1 MNKNLK
7 RWLLALTIIV
17 AVMGICTLVL
27 LNRTFEAE
35 LAARVN
41 IPKDSSKESVRDSL
55 ESALGAESGSLV
67 YKLWSVAG
75 GDVARAHGSYLVEP
89 GTKLVEVAKNIAGGR
104 QTPVS
109 VTINNVRTLDQLT
122 KLLSSKLEVSQS
134 ELKQALQDRLGDR
147 DDFGATATFPAA
159 VLPDTYEFYWTDT
172 ADHVVNKL
180 VQTRDKFWNA
190 DRLSK
195 ASKLGL
201 TPVQVATIASIV
213 EEESNKKEELPI
225 IARLYINR
233 VHQGMKLQADP
244 TVKFALGNFALRRIT
259 GKDLRV
265 DSPYNTY
272 KYAGLPPGP
281 IRVPKASTI
290 DAVLNSP
297 PNPYLFMC
305 AKSDFS
311 GYHDFAADAKTH
323 AANAK
328 KYWAA
333 LNERKIY
340 R

>member
-1 MNKNLK
+1 M
-7 RWLLALTIIV
+7 IMVVV
-17 AVMGICTLVL
+17 AVIGIGLLYVL
-27 LNRTFEAE
+27 SRTFEAE
-35 LAARVN
+35 MATRVN
-41 IPKDSSKESVRDSL
+41 IPKNSTTESVRDSL
-55 ESALGAESGSLV
+55 QTALGSESGSLV
-67 YKLWSVAG
+67 YNLWRVAG
-75 GDVARAHGSYLVEP
+75 GDVARAHGSYLVNP
-89 GTKLVEVAKNIAGGR
+89 GDKLVDVAKNIAGGR

-109 VTINNVRTLDQLT
+109 VTINNIRTFDQLT
-122 KLLSSKLEVSQS
+122 KHISSKLEITQD
-134 ELKQALQDRLGDR
+134 ELKKAFADRLGER
-147 DDFGATATFPAA
+147 DDFGVAATFPAG

-172 ADHVVNKL
+172 AEHVVDKL

-195 ASKLGL
+195 AAKLGL

-213 EEESNKKEELPI
+213 EEESNKKEELPT

-233 VHQGMKLQADP
+233 VHKGMKLQADP
-244 TVKFALGNFALRRIT
+244 TVKYALGNFGLRRIT

-272 KYAGLPPGP
+272 RNTGLPPGP
-281 IRVPKASTI
+281 IRVPRASTI

-297 PNPYLFMC
+297 PHPYLYMC

-311 GYHDFAADAKTH
+311 GFHDFAADAKTH
-323 AANAK
+323 TENAK

-333 LNERKIY
+333 LNKRKIY

>member
-1 MNKNLK
+1 MVV
-7 RWLLALTIIV
+7 V
-17 AVMGICTLVL
+17 AVIGIGLLYVL
-27 LNRTFEAE
+27 SRTFEAE
-35 LAARVN
+35 MATRVN
-41 IPKDSSKESVRDSL
+41 IPKNSTKESVRDSL
-55 ESALGAESGSLV
+55 QTALGSESGSLV
-67 YKLWSVAG
+67 YNLWRVAG
-75 GDVARAHGSYLVEP
+75 GDVARAHGSYLVNP
-89 GTKLVEVAKNIAGGR
+89 GDKLVDVAKNIAGGR

-109 VTINNVRTLDQLT
+109 VTINNIRTFDQLT
-122 KLLSSKLEVSQS
+122 KHISSKLEITQD
-134 ELKQALQDRLGDR
+134 ELKKAFADRLGER
-147 DDFGATATFPAA
+147 DDFGAAATFPAG

-172 ADHVVNKL
+172 ADHVVDKL

-195 ASKLGL
+195 AAKLGL

-213 EEESNKKEELPI
+213 EEESNKKEELPT

-233 VHQGMKLQADP
+233 VHKGMKLQADP
-244 TVKFALGNFALRRIT
+244 TVKYALGNFGLRRIT

-272 KYAGLPPGP
+272 RNTGLPPGP
-281 IRVPKASTI
+281 IRVPRASTI

-297 PNPYLFMC
+297 PHPYLYMC

-311 GYHDFAADAKTH
+311 GFHDFAADAKTH
-323 AANAK
+323 TENAK

-333 LNERKIY
+333 LNKRKIY

>member
-1 MNKNLK
+1 MVV
-7 RWLLALTIIV
+7 V
-17 AVMGICTLVL
+17 AVIGIGLLYVL
-27 LNRTFEAE
+27 SRTFEAE
-35 LAARVN
+35 MATRVN
-41 IPKDSSKESVRDSL
+41 IPKNSTTESVRDSL
-55 ESALGAESGSLV
+55 QTALGSESGSLV
-67 YKLWSVAG
+67 YNLWRVAG
-75 GDVARAHGSYLVEP
+75 GDVARAHGSYLVNP
-89 GTKLVEVAKNIAGGR
+89 GDKLVDVAKNIAGGR

-109 VTINNVRTLDQLT
+109 VTINNIRTFDQLT
-122 KLLSSKLEVSQS
+122 KHISSKLEITQD
-134 ELKQALQDRLGDR
+134 ELKKAFADRLGER
-147 DDFGATATFPAA
+147 DDFGVAATFPAG

-172 ADHVVNKL
+172 AEHVVDKL

-195 ASKLGL
+195 AAKLGL

-213 EEESNKKEELPI
+213 EEESNKKEELPT

-233 VHQGMKLQADP
+233 VHKGMKLQADP
-244 TVKFALGNFALRRIT
+244 TVKYALGNFGLRRIT

-272 KYAGLPPGP
+272 RNTGLPPGP
-281 IRVPKASTI
+281 IRVPRASTI

-297 PNPYLFMC
+297 PHPYLYMC

-311 GYHDFAADAKTH
+311 GFHDFAADAKTH
-323 AANAK
+323 TENAK

-333 LNERKIY
+333 LNKRKIY

>member
-1 MNKNLK
+1 MVV
-7 RWLLALTIIV
+7 V
-17 AVMGICTLVL
+17 AVIGIGLLYVL
-27 LNRTFEAE
+27 SRTFEAE
-35 LAARVN
+35 MATRVN
-41 IPKDSSKESVRDSL
+41 IPKNSTTESVRDSL
-55 ESALGAESGSLV
+55 QTALGSESGSLV
-67 YKLWSVAG
+67 YNLWRVAG
-75 GDVARAHGSYLVEP
+75 GDVARAHGSYLVNP
-89 GTKLVEVAKNIAGGR
+89 GDKLVDVAKNIAGGR

-109 VTINNVRTLDQLT
+109 VTINNIRTFDQLT
-122 KLLSSKLEVSQS
+122 KHISSKLEITQD
-134 ELKQALQDRLGDR
+134 ELKKAFADRLGER
-147 DDFGATATFPAA
+147 DDFGAAATFPAG

-172 ADHVVNKL
+172 ADHVVDKL

-195 ASKLGL
+195 AAKLGL

-213 EEESNKKEELPI
+213 EEESNKKEELPT

-233 VHQGMKLQADP
+233 VHKGMKLQADP
-244 TVKFALGNFALRRIT
+244 TVKYALGNFGLRRIT

-272 KYAGLPPGP
+272 RNTGLPPGP
-281 IRVPKASTI
+281 IRVPRASTI

-297 PNPYLFMC
+297 PHPYLYMC

-311 GYHDFAADAKTH
+311 GFHDFAADAKTH
-323 AANAK
+323 TENAK

-333 LNERKIY
+333 LNKRKIY